1 MQTESAL
8 FQIFCLL
15 PVSNSPSR
23 ACKTV
28 GIVEDH
34 QSTVT
39 PISIFRKRNPREGVQ
54 RPLRPGGGVLRPAVG
69 KPSEL
74 GGEETVA
81 APFPGD
87 SVLPSASRAA
97 IPATAAWKLRPKS
110 STARSRSSSTNP
122 KTACMCRKPSC
133 TLFSDLSM
141 HNIASQLFCP
151 FVGARHAVPVFE
163 PLNA

>member
-1 MQTESAL
+1 MQTENAL

-39 PISIFRKRNPREGVQ
+39 PISIFRKENPRKGVQ
-54 RPLRPGGGVLRPAVG
+54 RPFRPGGGVLRPAVG

-97 IPATAAWKLRPKS
+97 IPATETPRFKRSVRRSPPGRRRKNKHRITMQFGQEICWAELRDLPRKKMV
-110 STARSRSSSTNP
+110 ARIVFLG
-122 KTACMCRKPSC
+122 RK
-133 TLFSDLSM
+133 
-141 HNIASQLFCP
+141 
-151 FVGARHAVPVFE
+151 R
-163 PLNA
+163 